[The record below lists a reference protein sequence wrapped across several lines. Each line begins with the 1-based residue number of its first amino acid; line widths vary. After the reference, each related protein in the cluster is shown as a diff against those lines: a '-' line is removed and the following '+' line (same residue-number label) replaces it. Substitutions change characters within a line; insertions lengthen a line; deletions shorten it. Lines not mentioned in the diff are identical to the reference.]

1 MDGAA
6 MATEANRDKTD
17 LLPGT
22 LEMLILKS
30 LARNSAPMH
39 GYGIALYIKQIS
51 REVLRV
57 EEGSLYPALQRLAIK
72 GLVKAEWSQSDTGR
86 KARYYKLTNAGR
98 RQLAQELAGFEK
110 LLEGIRRVVQPT

>member
-1 MDGAA
+1 M
-6 MATEANRDKTD
+6 TKEAVSRKAV

-30 LARNSAPMH
+30 LERTGEPMH

-51 REVLRV
+51 KEVLRV

-72 GLVKAEWSQSDTGR
+72 GLVKAEWSESETGR
-86 KARYYKLTNAGR
+86 RARYYKLTPAGR
-98 RQLAQELAGFEK
+98 KQLLQEVAGFEK
-110 LLEGIRRVVQPT
+110 VLEGILRVVQPA